1 MTALSDSYRPK
12 VIVTK
17 IGLDGHD
24 RGSRVVAAKL
34 RDSGMEVVYTPPWQT
49 VRELVRLAEEEDA
62 DVIGISS
69 LATDHLL
76 IPDLVKALHEADMD
90 HIGIVVG
97 GIIPNDDENELLKL
111 GVSRVFHPGS
121 SLTEISEFV
130 HTLAKDVRTGILRQW
145 EKQSH
150 EKK

>member
-1 MTALSDSYRPK
+1 MTLPEHYRPK

-24 RGSRVVAAKL
+24 RGSRIVASKL
-34 RDSGMEVVYTPPWQT
+34 RDSGMEVVYTPPWQSVT
-49 VRELVRLAEEEDA
+49 EVVRLAEEEDP

-76 IPDLVKALHEADMD
+76 IPELIQELQNANLD
-90 HIGIVVG
+90 HIGLVVG
-97 GIIPNDDENELLKL
+97 GIIPEDDEIALLEL

-121 SLTEISEFV
+121 SLNEISEFIEV
-130 HTLAKDVRTGILRQW
+130 LAKDVREHSLKQW
-145 EKQSH
+145 EM
-150 EKK
+150 

>member
-1 MTALSDSYRPK
+1 MELPDSYRPK

-24 RGSRVVAAKL
+24 RGSRIVASIL
-34 RDSGMEVVYTPPWQT
+34 RDSGMEVVYTPPWQSISD
-49 VRELVRLAEEEDA
+49 VVRLAEDEDA

-76 IPDLVKALHEADMD
+76 IPDLIDALKNADLG

-97 GIIPNDDENELLKL
+97 GIIPEDDETDLLEK
-111 GVSRVFHPGS
+111 GVHRVFHPGS
-121 SLTEISEFV
+121 SLKEISEFV
-130 HTLAKDVRTGILRQW
+130 KTLAVEVRTNSLKQW
-145 EKQSH
+145 EGAKP
-150 EKK
+150 

>member
-1 MTALSDSYRPK
+1 MAVPDSYRPK

-24 RGSRVVAAKL
+24 RGSRIVAAKL
-34 RDSGMEVVYTPPWQT
+34 RDTGMEVVYTPPWQSISD
-49 VRELVRLAEEEDA
+49 VVRLSEEEDA

-76 IPDLVKALHEADMD
+76 IPDLLEALKDADLE

-97 GIIPNDDENELLKL
+97 GIIPEDDERELLQL
-111 GVSRVFHPGS
+111 GVNRVFHPGS
-121 SLTEISEFV
+121 NLNEIASYVQSLAFES
-130 HTLAKDVRTGILRQW
+130 RTNSLKKW
-145 EKQSH
+145 ESQSH
-150 EKK
+150 EKH

>member
-1 MTALSDSYRPK
+1 MELPDSYRPK

-24 RGSRVVAAKL
+24 RGSRIVASIL
-34 RDSGMEVVYTPPWQT
+34 RDSGMEVVYTPPWQSISD
-49 VRELVRLAEEEDA
+49 VVRLAEDEDA

-76 IPDLVKALHEADMD
+76 IPDLIDALKNADLG

-97 GIIPNDDENELLKL
+97 GIIPEDDETDLLEK
-111 GVSRVFHPGS
+111 GVHRVFHPGS
-121 SLTEISEFV
+121 SLKEISEFV
-130 HTLAKDVRTGILRQW
+130 KTLAVEVRTNSLKEW
-145 EKQSH
+145 EGAKP
-150 EKK
+150 

>member
-1 MTALSDSYRPK
+1 MLPENYRPK

-24 RGSRVVAAKL
+24 RGSRVVASWL
-34 RDSGMEVVYTPPWQT
+34 RDSGMEVVYTPPWQS
-49 VRELVRLAEEEDA
+49 VSEVVRLAEEEDA

-76 IPDLVKALHEADMD
+76 IPDLLEALRQNNLE

-97 GIIPNDDENELLKL
+97 GIIPDDDEQTLLAR
-111 GVSRVFHPGS
+111 GVSRIFHPGS
-121 SLTEISEFV
+121 SLDDISEFV
-130 HTLAKDVRTGILRQW
+130 HDLAIEARTNSLKQW
-145 EKQSH
+145 EDVNH
-150 EKK
+150 EEN